1 MSEIHKKIWPEFFDA
16 IQKGEKKF
24 ELRLADFDLNAGDV
38 LILEEFDPK
47 TKKYSGRKIT
57 KKCAKVFKL
66 DISKFYTPKQLETNG
81 LYVIELG

>member
-1 MSEIHKKIWPEFFDA
+1 MSEIHKKIWPEYFEA
-16 IQKGEKKF
+16 IQKNEKKF
-24 ELRLADFDLNAGDV
+24 ELRLADFDVKEGDT

-47 TKKYSGRKIT
+47 TKKYTGRKIT

-66 DISKFYTPKQLETNG
+66 DISKFYTPKQIEANG